1 MNRWHTWN
9 KNTLNMILKCLIGTE
24 FIIDEAFLTKH
35 FVYIKENWV
44 TVSSISSQGMLHSK
58 AFLRSIKNLET

>member
-1 MNRWHTWN
+1 
-9 KNTLNMILKCLIGTE
+9 MILKCLIGTE